1 MPQKT
6 NTNIQ
11 NPYGQGDYD
20 ISIKSTEI
28 LRKHLLGK
36 NLRSSY
42 LADGNP
48 LPPPYGIQMPGK
60 FSYQTQ
66 SDYHIID
73 QKTVSEVGEESQT
86 NLFLD
91 NSYGPEGGYKDVLL
105 IDVKKLLPRKQ
116 TDYVSPSTLQPQAF
130 ISSQYTP
137 AEILETVNITD
148 NI

>member
-11 NPYGQGDYD
+11 NPYGQGDYN

-36 NLRSSY
+36 NLHSSY

-48 LPPPYGIQMPGK
+48 LPPPYGVQMPGE

-73 QKTVSEVGEESQT
+73 KKQLVKLVRYHRPTYFWIIVMVQKVDIGM
-86 NLFLD
+86 
-91 NSYGPEGGYKDVLL
+91 YYC
-105 IDVKKLLPRKQ
+105 
-116 TDYVSPSTLQPQAF
+116 
-130 ISSQYTP
+130 
-137 AEILETVNITD
+137 
-148 NI
+148 